1 MRKENKKYRKPV
13 FKRGGGQSR
22 NTVSLTNLKF
32 SGIRAPPAPPLR
44 DNYRSKLQ
52 GFKGFYS
59 LMRTKL

>member
-1 MRKENKKYRKPV
+1 MKENKKYRKPV

-32 SGIRAPPAPPLR
+32 SGIRAPPLR

-52 GFKGFYS
+52 GLKRLLQFNEN
-59 LMRTKL
+59 